1 MSCTTGFVARSL
13 IPDLLKIVGVSASV
27 FLGSAALSGAIARAD
42 GVDEAGRIADILF
55 DAQPSQPGL
64 LYPDDETVTA
74 MSEALAELGHE
85 PSAETAFALRLL
97 AQGDARPILT
107 VLEERLA
114 QDPDDEDALFDQGA
128 VYGAYA
134 PRKMLEAYGRA
145 LKLDAT
151 NVLAWAR
158 VFENRLFA
166 GDTDGWKAALAA
178 LETLAA
184 SDPQARR
191 VVAWK
196 SCRADYQRN
205 QNFENAESECRTAIA
220 AAREANDW
228 TVIGGASAD
237 LAYVLLELGRA
248 SEARE
253 VAANVADELEAA
265 GQPRAVLGPLGILSQ
280 VIFSTDSAD
289 TVDAM
294 RLSIARRELA
304 AYRKLGY
311 ARGQA
316 RTLVEISQ
324 GLYDATDEQLANLS
338 EAAALYRRIN
348 APIDAARVE
357 MMRGEVLESLGQY
370 ADAAK
375 AYDESAL
382 TFQDNSDYENLV
394 RALVALYGALRDGDD
409 RTRITQVLKQAENY
423 MLSIRT
429 NALEQQVMFAR
440 AEALQFDGRYAEAHD
455 YLIRALDTCNTNEW
469 FCRAPTLHRLGEV
482 AAASGATSE
491 ACSYLAD
498 AIAAYEKLPNRK
510 PIIDK
515 IRARRQELDCEP

>member
-265 GQPRAVLGPLGILSQ
+265 GQPRAGS
-280 VIFSTDSAD
+280 
-289 TVDAM
+289 
-294 RLSIARRELA
+294 
-304 AYRKLGY
+304 
-311 ARGQA
+311 
-316 RTLVEISQ
+316 
-324 GLYDATDEQLANLS
+324 GLR
-338 EAAALYRRIN
+338 LYRR
-348 APIDAARVE
+348 
-357 MMRGEVLESLGQY
+357 Q
-370 ADAAK
+370 
-375 AYDESAL
+375 
-382 TFQDNSDYENLV
+382 
-394 RALVALYGALRDGDD
+394 
-409 RTRITQVLKQAENY
+409 QAGRCPPR
-423 MLSIRT
+423 SCP
-429 NALEQQVMFAR
+429 
-440 AEALQFDGRYAEAHD
+440 GRYRKNHRRSVCLTPICLPRDKPSEDVRYAVATE
-455 YLIRALDTCNTNEW
+455 LPRQRL
-469 FCRAPTLHRLGEV
+469 CRAGEE
-482 AAASGATSE
+482 SS
-491 ACSYLAD
+491 
-498 AIAAYEKLPNRK
+498 
-510 PIIDK
+510 
-515 IRARRQELDCEP
+515 RAVP